1 MKAVTKLT
9 VRQIKQ
15 KYGKQRLRRVRGIK
29 VTRKEKHQLK
39 KMKRT
44 VTKLESQISDFD
56 KLHDLRRLFAQN
68 QSLFASNSF
77 FTALCL
83 HVNK

>member
-1 MKAVTKLT
+1 MKTVTKLT

-29 VTRKEKHQLK
+29 ATRKEKQQVK
-39 KMKRT
+39 KLKRT
-44 VTKLESQISDFD
+44 VTKLESQISDID
-56 KLHDLRRLFAQN
+56 KLHDLRRLFALNQN
-68 QSLFASNSF
+68 LFASQSF

>member
-68 QSLFASNSF
+68 QNLFASNSF

>member
-1 MKAVTKLT
+1 MKTVTKLT

-15 KYGKQRLRRVRGIK
+15 KYGKQRLRRARGIK
-29 VTRKEKHQLK
+29 VTRKEKHQLQK
-39 KMKRT
+39 LKRT
-44 VTKLESQISDFD
+44 VTKLESQISDID

-68 QSLFASNSF
+68 QNLFASNSF
-77 FTALCL
+77 FTALCM